1 MFTLGLKDGILEYCC
16 MENFRQKHTRK
27 HARQAIDGFLNA
39 PVNRGRGVMTNGN
52 ASKRPRVAQNFRS
65 SGVDNRRV
73 IGDFKAAEGYRSSD
87 RTGAGR
93 IDSGRFKQ
101 QPRQKSDTIEQQFT
115 SRRPSKDGGRKRGG
129 RNAKKQGRSWKKFA
143 LRGSLAT
150 LVIIVALG
158 GFFMTKGYLK
168 LNNIFKG
175 GGAAAALDTNVD
187 PTKLKG
193 EGDGR
198 INILLLGRGG
208 VGHAGADLTD
218 TIVVA
223 SIDPVNKKAAL
234 LSLPRDTWVDSKYGD
249 SKINAVFANAK
260 SSALRK
266 KMNLE
271 QAEKTGVAA
280 TEQEV
285 EDILGIQMHYYVMV
299 DFKGFEKAV
308 NTVGGVTINVPEAL
322 RDPSMA
328 WENKG
333 NPVLAKQGT
342 QTMDGKKALMYVRSR
357 HGSARG
363 DFDRAERQRLFIL
376 ALKSE
381 VFSSGTYGNP
391 LKISRLMDDFGDNA
405 KTDFSMND
413 LLRLYSITKGIG
425 NSNINSIGLADPP
438 NDYLRTG
445 NYGGLSVVMPKAG
458 IFKYDDIQKYV
469 RGQLPDGYILKEKA
483 PIIVLNGTSSEGL
496 AGEEAE
502 ELKSYSYNIKKTD
515 NAPTKNY
522 LKTVIVDLD
531 GKNKYTKNYL
541 EKRYDVKVTRTLP
554 QGITLQ
560 ENERKGF
567 VIIIGSNETSNR

>member
-1 MFTLGLKDGILEYCC
+1 MDD
-16 MENFRQKHTRK
+16 FRQKHTRK
-27 HARQAIDGFLNA
+27 HAKQAIDGFLNA
-39 PVNRGRGVMTNGN
+39 PVNRGRGVMTSGTTT
-52 ASKRPRVAQNFRS
+52 STGRRRPQMEGFRTARP
-65 SGVDNRRV
+65 DNRRI
-73 IGDFKAAEGYRSSD
+73 IGDFKVAEGYRSSD

-93 IDSGRFKQ
+93 IDAGRSQSQRPGSARQDKQ
-101 QPRQKSDTIEQQFT
+101 AEAQLK
-115 SRRPSKDGGRKRGG
+115 SRRPSKDGGRRSSG
-129 RNAKKQGRSWKKFA
+129 RNQRKQGRSWKKFA

-150 LVIIVALG
+150 LVIVVALG
-158 GFFMTKGYLK
+158 GFFFTKGYLK

-175 GGAAAALDTNVD
+175 GGAAAALDANVD

-218 TIVVA
+218 TIVIA

-234 LSLPRDTWVDSKYGD
+234 LSLPRDTWVDSTYGD

-266 KMNLE
+266 KMSVE
-271 QAEKTGVAA
+271 EAEKTGVEA

-285 EDILGIQMHYYVMV
+285 EDILGIQLHYYVIV

-308 NTVGGVTINVPEAL
+308 DTVGGVTIDVPEIL

-328 WENKG
+328 WENNG
-333 NPVLAKQGT
+333 NPVLARQGK
-342 QTMDGKKALMYVRSR
+342 QTMNGKQALMYVRSR

-376 ALKSE
+376 ALKNE

-391 LKISRLMDDFGDNA
+391 LKISRLMDDFGDHA

-425 NSNINSIGLADPP
+425 NTSIRSLGLADPP
-438 NDYLRTG
+438 NDYLTTG
-445 NYGGLSVVMPKAG
+445 THSGQSVVMPKAG
-458 IFKYDDIQKYV
+458 IFEYDDIQAYV
-469 RGQLPDGYILKEKA
+469 RSQLPDGYILKEKA
-483 PIIVLNGTSSEGL
+483 PVIVLNGTTSEGL
-496 AGEEAE
+496 AGDEAD
-502 ELKSYSYNIKKTD
+502 ELKSYSYNVKKVD

-541 EKRYDVKVTRTLP
+541 EKRYDTKVTRTLP
-554 QGITLQ
+554 QGITLA

-567 VIIIGSNETSNR
+567 VIIIGSNEATDR